1 MERYV
6 VTRRSKHKADGFL
19 TKCRRKYS
27 VLRKRSWI
35 TSGFDLN
42 FSGAGLLEYPV
53 PFTGVE
59 RDHWGFSELKDVF
72 GQLCSIDLQ
81 IQGGQLN
88 KEPESCG
95 ETLDT
100 VPKIK
105 GLFKAEDRKLFP
117 EDPLKSTSVDVTLP
131 ALPALSLFFIH

>member
-42 FSGAGLLEYPV
+42 
-53 PFTGVE
+53 
-59 RDHWGFSELKDVF
+59 LKDVF

-100 VPKIK
+100 GTGHFNQSSSI
-105 GLFKAEDRKLFP
+105 
-117 EDPLKSTSVDVTLP
+117 
-131 ALPALSLFFIH
+131 